1 MDGKDNKIAANLMIK
16 CVDKLIDF
24 HQPLVMGI
32 INVTPDSFHEG
43 SRVQDDA
50 LLLSRVQSFISQGV
64 GIVDVGAVSTRPGAE
79 EVSED
84 IEIERIENAVRLIA
98 KHFPSLIIS
107 VDTFRSTVA
116 RKAIQQGAH
125 IVNDVSGGS
134 LDIHM
139 FETIAELNVPY
150 VLMHSRGNSQNMQD
164 LTNYTNVTL
173 DVIKELSEKV
183 HVLRGL
189 GVNDIIIDPGFG
201 FAKTLE
207 QNFKLLNELALF
219 SSLGCPILV
228 GLSRK
233 SMIYKSLN
241 ASPKDSLNGT
251 TALNMV
257 ALLNGANI
265 LRVHDVKEAR
275 EVVELYLKMVK

>member
-16 CVDKLIDF
+16 CVDKLIDL

-79 EVSED
+79 EVSET

-98 KHFPSLIIS
+98 NHFPSLIIS
-107 VDTFRSTVA
+107 VDTFRSNVA
-116 RKAIQQGAH
+116 RMAIDHGAH

-134 LDIHM
+134 LDKHM
-139 FETIAELNVPY
+139 FATIAELNVPY
-150 VLMHSRGNSQNMQD
+150 ILMHSRGNSQNMQD
-164 LTNYTNVTL
+164 LTNYNNVTI
-173 DVIKELSEKV
+173 DVNKELSEKV
-183 HVLRGL
+183 HVLREL
-189 GVNDIIIDPGFG
+189 GVKDIIIDPGFG

-233 SMIYKSLN
+233 SMIYKTLN
-241 ASPKDSLNGT
+241 TSPKESLNGT

-275 EVVELYLKMVK
+275 EVVELYLKMVE

>member
-16 CVDKLIDF
+16 CGDKLIDL

-32 INVTPDSFHEG
+32 INVTPDSFYEG
-43 SRVQDDA
+43 SRVQEDA
-50 LLLSRVQSFISQGV
+50 VLLSRIQSFISQGV
-64 GIVDVGAVSTRPGAE
+64 GIVDVGAVSTRPGAD
-79 EVSED
+79 EVSEA

-98 KHFPSLIIS
+98 NHFPSLIIS

-116 RKAIQQGAH
+116 RMAIQQGAH

-134 LDIHM
+134 LDKRM
-139 FETIAELNVPY
+139 FATIAELNVPY
-150 VLMHSRGNSQNMQD
+150 ILMHSRGNAQNMQD
-164 LTNYTNVTL
+164 LTNYNNVTI

-183 HVLRGL
+183 HMLREL
-189 GVNDIIIDPGFG
+189 GVKDIIIDPGFG

-219 SSLGCPILV
+219 SSLGCPILA

-233 SMIYKSLN
+233 SMIYKTLIS
-241 ASPKDSLNGT
+241 SPKDSLNGT

-257 ALLNGANI
+257 ALLNGAKI
-265 LRVHDVKEAR
+265 LRVHDVSEAR
-275 EVVELYLKMVK
+275 EVVELYLKLSE

>member
-16 CVDKLIDF
+16 CGDKLIDL

-32 INVTPDSFHEG
+32 INVTPDSFYEG

-50 LLLSRVQSFISQGV
+50 LLLSRIQSFISQGV
-64 GIVDVGAVSTRPGAE
+64 GIVDVGAVSTRPGAD
-79 EVSED
+79 EVSEA

-98 KHFPSLIIS
+98 NHFPSLIIS

-116 RKAIQQGAH
+116 RMAIQQGAH

-134 LDIHM
+134 LDKHM

-150 VLMHSRGNSQNMQD
+150 ILMHSRGNSQNMQD
-164 LTNYTNVTL
+164 LTNYNNVTI

-183 HVLRGL
+183 HMLREL
-189 GVNDIIIDPGFG
+189 GVKDIIIDPGFG

-219 SSLGCPILV
+219 SSLGCPILA

>member
-50 LLLSRVQSFISQGV
+50 LLLSRVQSFISQGM

-79 EVSED
+79 EVSEA

-107 VDTFRSTVA
+107 VDTFRSNVA
-116 RKAIQQGAH
+116 RLAIQQGAH

-134 LDIHM
+134 LDKHM
-139 FETIAELNVPY
+139 FATIAELNVPY
-150 VLMHSRGNSQNMQD
+150 ILMHSRGNSQNMQD
-164 LTNYTNVTL
+164 LTNYNNVTI

-183 HVLRGL
+183 HVLREL
-189 GVNDIIIDPGFG
+189 GVKDIIIDPGFG

-207 QNFKLLNELALF
+207 QNFKLLKELALF

>member
-79 EVSED
+79 EVSEA

>member
-16 CVDKLIDF
+16 CVDKLIDL

-79 EVSED
+79 EVSET

-98 KHFPSLIIS
+98 NHFPSLIIS
-107 VDTFRSTVA
+107 VDTFRSNVA
-116 RKAIQQGAH
+116 RMAIHHGAH

-134 LDIHM
+134 LDKHM
-139 FETIAELNVPY
+139 FATIAELNVPY
-150 VLMHSRGNSQNMQD
+150 ILMHSRGNSQNMQD
-164 LTNYTNVTL
+164 LTKYNNVTI
-173 DVIKELSEKV
+173 DAIKELSEKV
-183 HVLRGL
+183 HVLREFGL
-189 GVNDIIIDPGFG
+189 KDIIIDPGFG

-207 QNFKLLNELALF
+207 QNFKLLNQLALF

-233 SMIYKSLN
+233 SMIYKTLN
-241 ASPKDSLNGT
+241 TSPKESLNGT

-275 EVVELYLKMVK
+275 EVVELYLKMVE